1 MENKKIIK
9 SFILNGKENVT
20 LSYSDAKEI
29 KLLQNINYSVESFK
43 DKNLKEIILYFVN
56 NNYNLFSIEYEPIQD
71 EKLSNYDD
79 GEKLLSLTKAIDKLN
94 LVIESLS
101 NRIDNKQSD
110 NDITNRSQINKEKK
124 YKNVVEDLT
133 YMPEFDIIE
142 SNKVGVES
150 NKEILKE
157 YLQDNEISL

>member
-1 MENKKIIK
+1 
-9 SFILNGKENVT
+9 
-20 LSYSDAKEI
+20 
-29 KLLQNINYSVESFK
+29 
-43 DKNLKEIILYFVN
+43 
-56 NNYNLFSIEYEPIQD
+56 
-71 EKLSNYDD
+71 LSNYDD

-110 NDITNRSQINKEKK
+110 SDITNRSQINKEKK

-157 YLQDNEISL
+157 YL

>member
-1 MENKKIIK
+1 
-9 SFILNGKENVT
+9 
-20 LSYSDAKEI
+20 
-29 KLLQNINYSVESFK
+29 
-43 DKNLKEIILYFVN
+43 
-56 NNYNLFSIEYEPIQD
+56 
-71 EKLSNYDD
+71 LSNYDD

-157 YLQDNEISL
+157 YL

>member
-1 MENKKIIK
+1 
-9 SFILNGKENVT
+9 
-20 LSYSDAKEI
+20 
-29 KLLQNINYSVESFK
+29 
-43 DKNLKEIILYFVN
+43 
-56 NNYNLFSIEYEPIQD
+56 
-71 EKLSNYDD
+71 LSNYDD

-124 YKNVVEDLT
+124 YKNVVEDLI

-157 YLQDNEISL
+157 YL